1 MSTSTLIPSLGA
13 PAAAAAAGAPAA
25 PNPLGAPNSDGAA
38 GGPLAPAPPG
48 AVAGHGAS
56 SGPAPKVVSFDL
68 EDLTRSSI
76 GMTKRAWIHTMI
88 WNTDLLALSPRRT
101 MAAMVAFRR
110 TEQRTLASALSDL
123 GHGALKNLCVHLG
136 LEVPPK
142 GSSGVA
148 AKCASTI
155 LASVE
160 HHAGVYPAL
169 EIPIEGEDVDGGS
182 GAEVD
187 EDDAHAS
194 SEEEEAKTS
203 LSPPRL
209 ATKSVPVSPGR
220 TSNRDHTKTNSKIK
234 SSLAKESAAQSSL
247 GGGSALGGHDAPL
260 SSSLRNADALRAF
273 SSLPAGPASKSD
285 DRRRRDVKSKK
296 KKKHHR
302 RVAFSSDSDDD
313 SDSDGRGSKKRRH
326 GKKSKRSDTES
337 SSSEDTASSS
347 SSSSSDSDS
356 SSSDSDSSRR
366 KRKSKS
372 KRHRSSKRERED
384 IIDDMETSGLARP
397 LADKFIRNAL
407 SGRGK
412 RDSLFDVFKEATFKQ
427 SRNQREVLA
436 LARILDALR
445 VKNYSAARELVVRR
459 LVGVQTSDT
468 SGNWKMCDAFEL
480 VMDRQ
485 SYLPDEFL
493 ARAIK
498 NVNRMEALEAG
509 TKRGSSAA
517 TGSSSSSN
525 SSSRSKASTYGR
537 GSTGGGSSHTRDR
550 STDSSRGSKDAPAS
564 SSSSSAS
571 KGKSSSTGSRGSK

>member
-1 MSTSTLIPSLGA
+1 M
-13 PAAAAAAGAPAA
+13 
-25 PNPLGAPNSDGAA
+25 
-38 GGPLAPAPPG
+38 
-48 AVAGHGAS
+48 
-56 SGPAPKVVSFDL
+56 PKTFDL

-76 GMTKRAWIHTMI
+76 GLTKRAWIHTMI

-110 TEQRTLASALSDL
+110 TEQRTLASALNDL
-123 GHGALKNLCVHLG
+123 SHGALKNICVHLG

-160 HHAGVYPAL
+160 YHAGVYPAL
-169 EIPIEGEDVDGGS
+169 EIPIEGEDVDAGS
-182 GAEVD
+182 GTEVD
-187 EDDAHAS
+187 EDDARAS
-194 SEEEEAKTS
+194 SEEEESKTA
-203 LSPPRL
+203 LSPPRVSS
-209 ATKSVPVSPGR
+209 KSVPVSPGR

-234 SSLAKESAAQSSL
+234 SSLARESAAQSSL
-247 GGGSALGGHDAPL
+247 GVGSALGGHDAPL
-260 SSSLRNADALRAF
+260 SSSLRSADALRAF
-273 SSLPAGPASKSD
+273 SSLPAAPTSKSD
-285 DRRRRDVKSKK
+285 DRRRREVKSKK
-296 KKKHHR
+296 AKHHR

-313 SDSDGRGSKKRRH
+313 SDSDGRGSKKRRR

-337 SSSEDTASSS
+337 SSSDDTSSSDSSS
-347 SSSSSDSDS
+347 STDSDS
-356 SSSDSDSSRR
+356 SSSDSDTSNRR
-366 KRKSKS
+366 KRRSKSKS
-372 KRHRSSKRERED
+372 SKRRGHRSSRRERED

-397 LADKFIRNAL
+397 LAEKFIRNAL
-407 SGRGK
+407 SGRGNK
-412 RDSLFDVFKEATFKQ
+412 DSLFDVFKEATFKQ

-445 VKNYSAARELVVRR
+445 VKNYSGARELVVRR

-509 TKRGSSAA
+509 TTRRGPHASAA
-517 TGSSSSSN
+517 SSLG
-525 SSSRSKASTYGR
+525 RPKASTYGR
-537 GSTGGGSSHTRDR
+537 GSTGGGSSHPRDR

-571 KGKSSSTGSRGSK
+571 KGKSPSTGSRGSK